1 MLPLATIAGQH
12 IHAVSLRGHPQV
24 SFRVEGDV
32 IDKNGRNAGNVVEP
46 ISRGIVSAQTTY
58 GAQIDRAIGG
68 ATDAE
73 DGVISQGTRG
83 VAGHKGAHHAL
94 GAGVDYAQAV

>member
-1 MLPLATIAGQH
+1 MPFATTTRQH
-12 IHAVSLRGHPQV
+12 IHAISLRGHPQV

-32 IDKNGRNAGNVVEP
+32 IDKDGRYAGNVVEP
-46 ISRGIVSAQTTY
+46 IGSSIVSAQATY
-58 GAQIDRAIGG
+58 GAEVDRPIRSASD
-68 ATDAE
+68 TE
-73 DGVISQGTRG
+73 NGVVAQSTRG